1 MLQRPL
7 LVLIIAACTLS
18 SGCATV
24 RHGLG
29 RTLVPDQIEFLLGAQ
44 VSAQIEQN
52 ERIHPSAPLQ
62 AYVQRITEGL
72 LKAPRTDGPEGSE
85 YARRGST
92 RGRTDGPEGSE
103 YAQPDAYSTQ
113 HALRYRPGVR
123 YRVKVLDDSEQVNA
137 FAVPGG
143 YLYVYSGLLLIAD
156 DEAEL
161 AGVLAHEIGHIVGRH
176 SINQLVSQLGMDI
189 LKDLAFGEDPHQI
202 GQIASQLAS
211 ARFSRDDER
220 EADTFGVRYAI
231 AAGYDPHGLLR
242 FFEKL
247 KKLEKHRRSDL
258 EKLFASHPP
267 TGERIRRI
275 ERLIDQYGASGGQD
289 YRARFVRETA
299 VLRRK

>member
-1 MLQRPL
+1 MPQRTLIVL
-7 LVLIIAACTLS
+7 LIAICTLS

-29 RTLVPDQIEFLLGAQ
+29 RALVPDQIEFLLGAQ
-44 VSAQIEQN
+44 VSAQIEEN

-62 AYVQRITEGL
+62 AYVQRVTEGL
-72 LKAPRTDGPEGSE
+72 LKAPRTDG
-85 YARRGST
+85 T
-92 RGRTDGPEGSE
+92 EGSE
-103 YAQPDAYSTQ
+103 YAQRDAYSTQ
-113 HALRYRPGVR
+113 HALRDRPGVR
-123 YRVKVLDDSEQVNA
+123 YRVKVLDDPEQVNA

-143 YLYVYSGLLLIAD
+143 YLYVYSGLLLIAE

-202 GQIASQLAS
+202 GQIASQLAN
-211 ARFSRDDER
+211 ARFSRDDEL

-231 AAGYDPHGLLR
+231 EAGYDPRGLLR

-247 KKLEKHRRSDL
+247 KKLEAHRRSDL
-258 EKLFASHPP
+258 EQLFASHPP

-275 ERLIDQYGASGGQD
+275 ERLIDQYGASGGQR
-289 YRARFVRETA
+289 YHARFVRETT
-299 VLRRK
+299 VLRRKRTPDTIFDRLRRLE